1 MNTQSL
7 RAEQAATGAI
17 LSLVLRNHIWVFLA
31 LTLVAFSLS
40 SEYFLTMNNIGN
52 ILTQG
57 AFIGF
62 LAIGMTMVMIDGEID
77 LSVGAT
83 LALAGLPSDCRIRSA
98 SGRPFWWRWHR
109 VLRLAF

>member
-40 SEYFLTMNNIGN
+40 SG
-52 ILTQG
+52 G
-57 AFIGF
+57 GR
-62 LAIGMTMVMIDGEID
+62 
-77 LSVGAT
+77 
-83 LALAGLPSDCRIRSA
+83 AGVLHHYRQ
-98 SGRPFWWRWHR
+98 HR
-109 VLRLAF
+109 